1 MTIDYI
7 IYAMTEV
14 MIQISSR
21 NLRKNDA
28 NNWTGVCVSLVAIVT
43 VAATVEMSPNKVG
56 HFSVV
61 PVICIQLATTAGWG

>member
-1 MTIDYI
+1 MTEQI
-7 IYAMTEV
+7 EV
-14 MIQISSR
+14 MIQII
-21 NLRKNDA
+21 LVADDA